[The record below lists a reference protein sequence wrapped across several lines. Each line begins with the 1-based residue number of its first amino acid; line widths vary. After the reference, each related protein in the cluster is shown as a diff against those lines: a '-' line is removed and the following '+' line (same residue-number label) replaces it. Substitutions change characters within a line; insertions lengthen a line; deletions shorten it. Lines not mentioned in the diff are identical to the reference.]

1 MRWPTVVRPGRIRDA
16 IVHQADVLATVAE
29 AIGGAVPADAGE
41 DSLSFMP
48 LLRGGDAATRDHA
61 VSCGLDGLPAFRAA
75 T

>member
-1 MRWPTVVRPGRIRDA
+1 
-16 IVHQADVLATVAE
+16 VAE